1 MKARKQARVRMS
13 RAGGGAVPLH
23 HRVYVVL
30 REKLDDGS
38 FPAGRTM
45 PTELQLQEIFG
56 VSRVTVRTALDRL
69 AREGHIAR
77 TRGRGTF
84 PAARRARR
92 RPSDSPI
99 LRNQISLAFKTRV
112 RVLRY
117 GIEPATKAV
126 ADALG
131 LSPGAPL
138 LRIVRVR
145 RDKVSPISWSICR
158 VPADLAPLLPR
169 ARIGSLPVSAI
180 LASGGVTLAEFHE
193 RITAVVADS
202 ETARALNVEIGAAL
216 IAMTRVVRDDTGR
229 AVEWLRALYR
239 PDRYEYSVAYTGDE
253 RTRPG
258 SPQPGA
264 LWHAR
269 ITDSTG

>member
-1 MKARKQARVRMS
+1 MKSGKRERRRMS
-13 RAGGGAVPLH
+13 RTGGGVVPFH

-38 FPAGRTM
+38 FPAGQAI

-69 AREGHIAR
+69 AREGRIAR
-77 TRGRGTF
+77 ARGRGTF
-84 PAARRARR
+84 PVARRTRR
-92 RPSDSPI
+92 RSSDSPI

-117 GIEPATKAV
+117 GVEPATKTV
-126 ADALG
+126 ADALD
-131 LSPGAPL
+131 LPARTPV
-138 LRIVRVR
+138 LRIVRIR
-145 RDKVSPISWSICR
+145 RDGVSPISWSICR
-158 VPADLAPLLPR
+158 VPGDLALLLPR
-169 ARIGSLPVSAI
+169 DCIGSLPISAI
-180 LASGGVTLAEFHE
+180 LASGGVTLAEFRE

-202 ETARALNVEIGAAL
+202 ETARALDVEIGTAL

-239 PDRYEYSVAYTGDE
+239 PDRYEYSVAYAGDE
-253 RTRPG
+253 RARP
-258 SPQPGA
+258 SAPQPGA

-269 ITDSTG
+269 ITDSAG